1 MNAHDRAR
9 DLIAAGSGSDAQR
22 SWLEQHLAE
31 CAPCAAFARLAA
43 SATTAVRSQAVIA
56 PPAVVRATHLLIR
69 ARALQ
74 LQEMQA
80 RMRVMWIGIAIG
92 ILIGIVTT
100 PLLWLFAAWVGRTY
114 SLSPLAWQAG
124 FVLLWFIPAS
134 FAAAVALAVRPQ
146 ALDSEERR

>member
-31 CAPCAAFARLAA
+31 CTPCAGFARLAA

-56 PPAVVRATHLLIR
+56 PPAVVHATHLLVR
-69 ARALQ
+69 ARAAQ

-80 RMRVMWIGIAIG
+80 RLRVMWIGISIG
-92 ILIGIVTT
+92 VLIGIVTT

-146 ALDSEERR
+146 ALNSEERR